1 MVKHTLEL
9 WASVYANHAALR
21 TGVEFLH
28 IAGLVVGGGSAVVV
42 DRSTLAA
49 ARADEGVRAAQLATI
64 RSAHRIVIG
73 GLAILFATGLLLFAA
88 DVDTFLPS
96 KTFWLKIGLVA
107 TLDRERGNDVDGP
120 TTSRTR
126 DITGLASVALCR
138 GYQPGALVPDGAGR
152 NRPVQPRIAHA
163 F

>member
-1 MVKHTLEL
+1 MVKHTLDL

-28 IAGLVVGGGSAVVV
+28 IAGLVVGGGYAVVV

-88 DVDTFLPS
+88 DVDTLLPS
-96 KTFWLKIGLVA
+96 KTFWLKIGLVVLLIA
-107 TLDRERGNDVDGP
+107 NGAMMWTAQRRAERGI
-120 TTSRTR
+120 TR
-126 DITGLASVALCR
+126 AWPRLRSAAGISLVLWFLTVLAGTALSNL
-138 GYQPGALVPDGAGR
+138 G
-152 NRPVQPRIAHA
+152 
-163 F
+163 